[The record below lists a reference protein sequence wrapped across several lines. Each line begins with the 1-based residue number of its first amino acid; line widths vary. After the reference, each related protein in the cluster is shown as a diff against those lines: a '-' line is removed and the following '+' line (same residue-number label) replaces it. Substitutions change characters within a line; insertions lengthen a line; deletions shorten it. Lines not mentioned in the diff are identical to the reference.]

1 MNKEKLISKKF
12 KTYIEKKETEPYFY
26 VSAIVKAHPEAVIQE
41 ADIKTFKINNKNVK
55 CVLLRN
61 VKF

>member
-1 MNKEKLISKKF
+1 MTKENLISRNF
-12 KTYIEKKETEPYFY
+12 KTHFVEGENEPYFY
-26 VSAIVKAHPEAVIQE
+26 VSAIEKAYPEAEIQE
-41 ADIKTFKINNKNVK
+41 ADVKKFEIKNRNVK